1 MVLGAVLRFGQRGA
15 HVAMACAVKAR
26 SVSHGS
32 PCFAECLA
40 PFGCLNEN
48 GRARARFACKF
59 AMKFTPLPLK
69 GHFVMACVVKSRSVS
84 RGCPFLAECLASFA
98 RLHENGRKRA
108 RFVRK
113 FKRQFTPVHLK
124 GHFAMACAL
133 KSRSVSHGYPIFA
146 ECLAP
151 FGRVHE
157 N

>member
-1 MVLGAVLRFGQRGA
+1 MVLGAVFRFGQRGA

-48 GRARARFACKF
+48 GRARACFACKF
-59 AMKFTPLPLK
+59 AMKFTPLHLK
-69 GHFVMACVVKSRSVS
+69 GHFVMACAVKARSVS
-84 RGCPFLAECLASFA
+84 HGCPFLAECLAPFG

-113 FKRQFTPVHLK
+113 FTMKFTPLHLK
-124 GHFAMACAL
+124 RHFVMACAM
-133 KSRSVSHGYPIFA
+133 KSRSVTP
-146 ECLAP
+146 
-151 FGRVHE
+151 
-157 N
+157 